1 MTPNH
6 ADRCNQTNLS
16 TGYEAVFWDIGGVI
30 LDLDS
35 VRAGH
40 RAFVGALADE
50 HELDREEA
58 LATWR
63 DELGSHFSTREG
75 TEFRSARVGYE
86 HAVTAMVGHELPE
99 EEWLPAFKRAT
110 RENLEPV
117 AGTVAAIRRLETH
130 VHQGIVSD
138 IDTWEGEALL
148 SQFGVADRLDAVTT
162 SEEVGRTKPD
172 PAMFETALE
181 KAGVEPAAA
190 LMVGDR
196 YENDMQGA
204 ARMRIDTVAFGG
216 SASEAAPDDPAVTY
230 RVEDPL
236 EIVDLV
242 GIDDG

>member
-1 MTPNH
+1 MN
-6 ADRCNQTNLS
+6 
-16 TGYEAVFWDIGGVI
+16 YEAVFWDIGGVI
-30 LDLDS
+30 LDLES
-35 VRAGH
+35 VQAGH
-40 RAFVGALADE
+40 RAFVGSLADE
-50 HELDREEA
+50 HDLDREEA

-75 TEFRSARVGYE
+75 TEFRSARVGYSR
-86 HAVTAMVGHELPE
+86 AVAAMVGHELPE
-99 EEWLPAFKRAT
+99 EEWLPAFERAT
-110 RENLEPV
+110 HENLEPI
-117 AGTVAAIRRLETH
+117 AGTVTAIGRLETH

-204 ARMRIDTVAFGG
+204 ARAGIDTVAFGG
-216 SASEAAPDDPAVTY
+216 SASEATPDDPAVTY
-230 RVEDPL
+230 RVDDPL